1 MKEMTMH
8 DIVKKLIGKVGPV
21 GESTEDGRRYK
32 NLDATIDLLDCLIG
46 DVEYVA
52 SFKDRE
58 EDSIRKA
65 ASQRLF
71 NDMMEQSLSRSLN
84 KDKDTI
90 NHKVKP

>member
-21 GESTEDGRRYK
+21 GESTEDGR
-32 NLDATIDLLDCLIG
+32 
-46 DVEYVA
+46 
-52 SFKDRE
+52 KDRE

-71 NDMMEQSLSRSLN
+71 NDTMEQSLSRSLN

-90 NHKVKP
+90 NHEVKP